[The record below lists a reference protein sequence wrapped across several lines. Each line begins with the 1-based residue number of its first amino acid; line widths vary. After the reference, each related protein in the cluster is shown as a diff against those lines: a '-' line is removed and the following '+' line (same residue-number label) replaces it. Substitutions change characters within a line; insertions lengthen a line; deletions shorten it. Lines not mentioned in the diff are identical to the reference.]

1 MKSKRILLYRL
12 AMILVLVVVAAVMLV
27 IGRGHTVYF
36 DNVSLEYEGT
46 TYETPYKVVVYTGG
60 EEVAKLYDGERGMA
74 TCIGQNV
81 DLTLEITQEKGGE
94 EELVSVSVPLPYNMD
109 GIIINLSAYLEGL
122 PEEAYLT
129 EFVPAVVPS
138 TEEDEEVVTGD
149 DMMMGDF

>member
-74 TCIGQNV
+74 TCIGQNL

-109 GIIINLSAYLEGL
+109 GIIINLSAYLAG
-122 PEEAYLT
+122 PPDEA
-129 EFVPAVVPS
+129 
-138 TEEDEEVVTGD
+138 
-149 DMMMGDF
+149 

>member
-27 IGRGHTVYF
+27 IGQGHTVYF

-74 TCIGQNV
+74 TCIGQNL

>member
-74 TCIGQNV
+74 TCIGQNL

-109 GIIINLSAYLEGL
+109 GIIINLSAYSEGL

>member
-74 TCIGQNV
+74 TCIGQNL

-94 EELVSVSVPLPYNMD
+94 EELVSVRVPLPYNMD

>member
-46 TYETPYKVVVYTGG
+46 TYEPPYKVVVYTGG

-74 TCIGQNV
+74 TCIGQNL

>member
-60 EEVAKLYDGERGMA
+60 EEVATLYDGERGMA
-74 TCIGQNV
+74 TCIGQNL

>member
-74 TCIGQNV
+74 TCIGQNL

>member
-46 TYETPYKVVVYTGG
+46 TYETPYKFVVYTGG

-74 TCIGQNV
+74 TCIGQNL

>member
-74 TCIGQNV
+74 TCIGQNL

-138 TEEDEEVVTGD
+138 TEEDEEVVTRD
-149 DMMMGDF
+149 DMMMGDI